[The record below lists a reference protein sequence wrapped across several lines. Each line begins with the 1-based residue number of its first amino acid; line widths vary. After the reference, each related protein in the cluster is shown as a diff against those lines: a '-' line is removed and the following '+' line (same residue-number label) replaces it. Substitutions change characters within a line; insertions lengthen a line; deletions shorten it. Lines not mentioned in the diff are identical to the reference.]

1 MLAMN
6 KLKVKSMFYS
16 REEEMSD
23 EKKDVLRRWMLNVE
37 TEDKDET

>member
-6 KLKVKSMFYS
+6 KMKVKSMFYN

-23 EKKDVLRRWMLNVE
+23 EKKDVLRKWMLNVE